1 MNQDYI
7 AFDPTLSMNLNGRE
21 VQFLLN
27 PLDEK
32 YVEDP
37 AIFADYSY
45 IKAGML
51 PPEEFEI
58 RHALKMMIL
67 NENMLS
73 RFSPLKKIFYKKD
86 FQDVKIAAK
95 YWREVLLNLMN
106 KSPQHKAAIKR
117 IASTIT
123 GDGIERLKPFLK

>member
-1 MNQDYI
+1 
-7 AFDPTLSMNLNGRE
+7 
-21 VQFLLN
+21 
-27 PLDEK
+27 
-32 YVEDP
+32 
-37 AIFADYSY
+37 
-45 IKAGML
+45 
-51 PPEEFEI
+51 
-58 RHALKMMIL
+58 
-67 NENMLS
+67 
-73 RFSPLKKIFYKKD
+73 KKIFYKKD

>member
-1 MNQDYI
+1 MIDFIVLYQ
-7 AFDPTLSMNLNGRE
+7 FNG
-21 VQFLLN
+21 LLC
-27 PLDEK
+27 
-32 YVEDP
+32 V
-37 AIFADYSY
+37 YSC
-45 IKAGML
+45 KG
-51 PPEEFEI
+51 
-58 RHALKMMIL
+58 
-67 NENMLS
+67 
-73 RFSPLKKIFYKKD
+73 FYKKD

>member
-1 MNQDYI
+1 MSSKTDTINKSKVINFY
-7 AFDPTLSMNLNGRE
+7 LSRYLEGGFN
-21 VQFLLN
+21 
-27 PLDEK
+27 K
-32 YVEDP
+32 
-37 AIFADYSY
+37 IFSDIEATKKDYSY